1 MIDHHEALVYTM
13 VMVSAA
19 DSEMT
24 DNELRTIGEFV
35 RHLPVFRDFD
45 LERLTGIARD
55 CAELLDQSK
64 GLDRLLAAI
73 KEGLPKKLRE
83 TAYAL
88 ACDVAAAD
96 DHLTQEELRLL
107 EMIRHT
113 LDIDRLS
120 AAAVERG
127 ARARHAVL

>member
-45 LERLTGIARD
+45 RDRLTGIARD
-55 CAELLDQSK
+55 CAQLLDQST
-64 GLDRLLAAI
+64 GLDRALAAI
-73 KEGLPKKLRE
+73 KEGLPRKLHE

-107 EMIRHT
+107 EMIRHA
-113 LDIDRLS
+113 LEIDRLS
-120 AAAVERG
+120 AAAIERG